1 MCGCAHL
8 YMYVCMSTRCDIV
21 VRVPAGAREY
31 FICGIHLVMD
41 DSEEDEAV
49 CIVFMLQQFL

>member
-1 MCGCAHL
+1 MCVCAHL
-8 YMYVCMSTRCDIV
+8 HMYVCVSTGCDTV
-21 VRVPAGAREY
+21 VCVPAGAREC

-41 DSEEDEAV
+41 DSEQDEAV